1 MGQENGRSNSNPQ
14 SLEDNL
20 RTFASM
26 RAHSTKQT
34 NGFTLIELLVV
45 IAIIAILAGMLLP
58 ALSKAKQKGHGIKC
72 LNNMR
77 GLTLGWVIYATDHD
91 DRIPF
96 AGSGTGVSG
105 AWISGTMN
113 FDPANA
119 SNWDVTVDL
128 EKSVLWPYAG
138 KSAAVFK
145 CPADRSLITPT
156 TGPQAGKPTPRIR
169 TMSMNQWFGGFGNP
183 TMVFAGKPAWSSPPW
198 MMYRRVTDVT
208 DPGPSNTILFFDMRE
223 DAINSGG
230 LLISMAGAPSTPAL
244 TEWVD
249 YDLPAFYHN
258 KAGGLSFADGHS
270 EIRRWQ
276 DPRTMPPAT
285 PGVLL
290 ANQGVSPNNPDI
302 IWLQQRATRAQ

>member
-1 MGQENGRSNSNPQ
+1 MGQENGRPTTNPQ

-20 RTFASM
+20 RIFASM
-26 RAHSTKQT
+26 RAHATKQT

-77 GLTLGWVIYATDHD
+77 GLTLGWAIYASDHD
-91 DRIPF
+91 DRVPI
-96 AGSGTGVSG
+96 AMTATGVSG
-105 AWISGTMN
+105 SWISGTMN

-119 SNWDVTVDL
+119 SNWDTTVDL
-128 EKSVLWPYAG
+128 EKSVLWPYVG

-145 CPADRSLITPT
+145 CPADRSTIRPT
-156 TGPQAGKPTPRIR
+156 TGPFAGTAIPRIR
-169 TMSMNQWFGGFGNP
+169 TMSMNQWFGGLGNP
-183 TMVFAGKPAWSSPPW
+183 TMVFAGKPGWSSPPW
-198 MMYRRVTDVT
+198 MLYRRVTDLT
-208 DPGPSNTILFFDMRE
+208 EPGPSNTFLFIDMRE
-223 DAINSGG
+223 DAVNSGG
-230 LLISMAGAPSTPAL
+230 LLVSMAGYPNTPAD
-244 TEWVD
+244 TDWCD
-249 YDLPAFYHN
+249 YDLPASYHN

>member
-1 MGQENGRSNSNPQ
+1 MN
-14 SLEDNL
+14 
-20 RTFASM
+20 
-26 RAHSTKQT
+26 AHPSRKAP
-34 NGFTLIELLVV
+34 GFTLIELLVV

-77 GLTLGWVIYATDHD
+77 GLTLGWAIYASDHD

-105 AWISGTMN
+105 SWISGTMN
-113 FDPANA
+113 FNPANA

-128 EKSVLWPYAG
+128 EKSVLWPYCG
-138 KSAAVFK
+138 KAAAVFK
-145 CPADRSLITPT
+145 CPADRSMITPSS
-156 TGPQAGKPTPRIR
+156 GPFAGRPVPRIR
-169 TMSMNQWFGGFGNP
+169 TMSMSQWFGGFGNS
-183 TMVFAGKPAWSSPPW
+183 TMVFTGKPGWSSPPW
-198 MMYRRVTDVT
+198 KMYRRMGDLV

-230 LLISMAGAPSTPAL
+230 LLVSMAGYPSTPNQ

-249 YDLPAFYHN
+249 YDLPASYHN

-270 EIRRWQ
+270 EVHRWQ
-276 DPRTMPPAT
+276 DPRTMPLAV

-290 ANQGVSPNNPDI
+290 ANQGPSPNNPDI
-302 IWLQQRATRAQ
+302 IWMQQRATR

>member
-1 MGQENGRSNSNPQ
+1 MN
-14 SLEDNL
+14 
-20 RTFASM
+20 
-26 RAHSTKQT
+26 AHPSRKAP
-34 NGFTLIELLVV
+34 GFTLIELLVV

-77 GLTLGWVIYATDHD
+77 GLTLGWAIFASDHD

-105 AWISGTMN
+105 SWISGTMN
-113 FDPANA
+113 FNPANA

-128 EKSVLWPYAG
+128 EKSVLWPYCG

-145 CPADRSLITPT
+145 CPADRSMITPSS
-156 TGPQAGKPTPRIR
+156 GPFAGRPVPRIR
-169 TMSMNQWFGGFGNP
+169 TMSMSQWFGGFGNS
-183 TMVFAGKPAWSSPPW
+183 TMVFTGKPGWSSPPW
-198 MMYRRVTDVT
+198 KMYRRMGDLV

-230 LLISMAGAPSTPAL
+230 LLVSMAGYPNAPAQ

-249 YDLPAFYHN
+249 YDLPASYHN

-270 EIRRWQ
+270 EVHRWQ
-276 DPRTMPPAT
+276 DPRTMPLAV

-290 ANQGVSPNNPDI
+290 ANQGPSPNNPDI
-302 IWLQQRATRAQ
+302 IWMQQRATR

>member
-1 MGQENGRSNSNPQ
+1 
-14 SLEDNL
+14 
-20 RTFASM
+20 M

-183 TMVFAGKPAWSSPPW
+183 TMVFAGKPGWSSPPW

-208 DPGPSNTILFFDMRE
+208 DPGPSNTFLFIDMRE
-223 DAINSGG
+223 DAVNSGG
-230 LLISMAGAPSTPAL
+230 LLVSMAGYPNTPAD
-244 TEWVD
+244 TDWCD
-249 YDLPAFYHN
+249 YDLPASYHN